1 MNEKYMKEAIKEAKK
16 AYKKDEVPIGA
27 VIVKDNKIIA
37 RAHNL
42 KEKKQ
47 MVTSHA
53 EIEAIHKAAKKL
65 GTWHLEECD
74 LYVTLEPCPMCAGAI
89 QQSRMQHVYFGAYD
103 PKGGAIESIVRLYE
117 AKGFNHYPYTTG
129 GVLDEEC
136 AQLLKDYFKEKREKK
151 KQEKLIAMEK
161 NNG

>member
-16 AYKKDEVPIGA
+16 SYKKDEVPIGA

-42 KEKKQ
+42 KEKKH

-89 QQSRMQHVYFGAYD
+89 LQSRIDKVIYGALD
-103 PKGGAIESIVRLYE
+103 PKGGSIESVMNMYE
-117 AKGFNHYPYTTG
+117 TKGYNHYPQTIYYKN
-129 GVLDEEC
+129 EKC
-136 AQLLKDYFKEKREKK
+136 SQILKDFFKGE
-151 KQEKLIAMEK
+151 
-161 NNG
+161 

>member
-1 MNEKYMKEAIKEAKK
+1 MKEAIKEAKK
-16 AYKKDEVPIGA
+16 AWKIDEVPVGA
-27 VIVKDNKIIA
+27 VIVKDDMIIA

-53 EIEAIHKAAKKL
+53 EVEAIHKAAKKL

-74 LYVTLEPCPMCAGAI
+74 IYVTLEPCPMCASAI

-103 PKGGAIESIVRLYE
+103 PKGGAIESLLHLYE
-117 AKGFNHYPYTTG
+117 IKGFNHYPYVTG
-129 GVLDEEC
+129 GVLEEEC
-136 AQLLKDYFKEKREKK
+136 AQLLKDYFKSKRENK
-151 KQEKLIAMEK
+151 KQEKEK
-161 NNG
+161 